1 MIRLFNNDE
10 DATLGS
16 NQVNARPPIQCKTCV
31 NRKRNDCFRLERERE
46 GGRTGKRKREAG
58 ERERERE
65 RERQRQRQRQTDRQR
80 QRQTEKKRHG
90 VRERC
95 AKRIRGSQRSRNR
108 RKLTKHSLCLSSQ
121 ALYEPHPVLPLS
133 REVLVTGTD

>member
-65 RERQRQRQRQTDRQR
+65 REREGDRDRDRDRQTDTDREKETRSQR
-80 QRQTEKKRHG
+80 KMCKTHSRFTEKPKQEKTHQ
-90 VRERC
+90 
-95 AKRIRGSQRSRNR
+95 AQ
-108 RKLTKHSLCLSSQ
+108 SLPQQPS
-121 ALYEPHPVLPLS
+121 VI
-133 REVLVTGTD
+133 